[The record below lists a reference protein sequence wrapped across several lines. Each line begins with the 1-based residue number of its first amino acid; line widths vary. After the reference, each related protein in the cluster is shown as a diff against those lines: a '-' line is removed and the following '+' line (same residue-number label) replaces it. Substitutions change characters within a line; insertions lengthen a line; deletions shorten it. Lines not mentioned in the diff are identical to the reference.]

1 MSEFGEGR
9 AICDPLE
16 FIMQTG
22 EVDSCNYHLQIDGV
36 FCCLFIRSGLPDS
49 DVLL

>member
-22 EVDSCNYHLQIDGV
+22 EVDSCNYHLQIDGGV
-36 FCCLFIRSGLPDS
+36 ISKQYEDI
-49 DVLL
+49 

>member
-22 EVDSCNYHLQIDGV
+22 EIQDDI
-36 FCCLFIRSGLPDS
+36 CCPLY
-49 DVLL
+49 V